1 MHILDLNFLDLSSNN
16 GNNENENKK
25 KWIIVQTLTFRTYLK
40 RK

>member
-16 GNNENENKK
+16 RNNENENKK
-25 KWIIVQTLTFRTYLK
+25 RIIVQTLTFWTYLK